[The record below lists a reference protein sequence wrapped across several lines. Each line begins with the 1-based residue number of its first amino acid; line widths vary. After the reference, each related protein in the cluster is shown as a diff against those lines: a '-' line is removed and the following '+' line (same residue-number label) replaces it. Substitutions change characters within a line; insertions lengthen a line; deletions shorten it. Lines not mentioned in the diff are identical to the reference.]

1 MIQVKILGRL
11 SHANVVQLLG
21 YSKGSDG
28 RLALVYELLEA
39 GSLDQWLMRE
49 GHEASSRGPLTLLE
63 R

>member
-28 RLALVYELLEA
+28 RLALVYELEA

-49 GHEASSRGPLTLLE
+49 GQEASSRGPLTLSE